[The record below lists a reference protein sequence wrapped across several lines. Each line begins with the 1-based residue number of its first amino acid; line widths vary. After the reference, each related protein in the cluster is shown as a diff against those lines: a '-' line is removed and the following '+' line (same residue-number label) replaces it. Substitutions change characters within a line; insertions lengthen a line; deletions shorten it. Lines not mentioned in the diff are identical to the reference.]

1 MAVRQVLHYP
11 DPRLQT
17 VARPVTEFDE
27 QLARLVEDLADTM
40 YSEQGVGLAATQI
53 DVHQRVIIVDIS
65 ADRSALQAFIN
76 PQIIWRS
83 EQTLLF
89 EEGCLSV
96 PDVYD
101 KVARPASI
109 RVGAQDVH
117 GQAFELDA
125 EGLLAQCLQ
134 HEMDHLGGTVFVQYL
149 SPLKRQRIVA
159 KLGKRRRQ
167 LMAA

>member
-17 VARPVTEFDE
+17 VARPVIRFDE
-27 QLARLVEDLADTM
+27 QLASLVEDMADTM

-53 DVHQRVIIVDIS
+53 DVHQQVIVIDIS
-65 ADRSALQAFIN
+65 PDRSALRVFIN
-76 PQIIWRS
+76 PEIIWRS

-89 EEGCLSV
+89 DEGCLSV

-109 RVGAQDVH
+109 VVRALDLAGKP
-117 GQAFELDA
+117 FEQEA
-125 EGLLAQCLQ
+125 EDLLAQCIQ
-134 HEMDHLGGTVFVQYL
+134 HEMDHLRGTVFVQYL
-149 SPLKRQRIVA
+149 SPLKRQRIAA

-167 LMAA
+167 MAAA